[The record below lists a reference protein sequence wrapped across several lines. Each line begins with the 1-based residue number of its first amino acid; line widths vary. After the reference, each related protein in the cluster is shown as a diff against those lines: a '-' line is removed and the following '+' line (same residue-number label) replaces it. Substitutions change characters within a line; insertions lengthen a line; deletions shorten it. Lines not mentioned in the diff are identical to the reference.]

1 MFRSLI
7 FALAL
12 VFATVT
18 AAQAATNVAIA
29 PLMQVAEKANSK
41 MPKQNIWIQSL
52 VRIKK
57 N

>member
-29 PLMQVAEKANSK
+29 PL
-41 MPKQNIWIQSL
+41 IQFA
-52 VRIKK
+52 
-57 N
+57 